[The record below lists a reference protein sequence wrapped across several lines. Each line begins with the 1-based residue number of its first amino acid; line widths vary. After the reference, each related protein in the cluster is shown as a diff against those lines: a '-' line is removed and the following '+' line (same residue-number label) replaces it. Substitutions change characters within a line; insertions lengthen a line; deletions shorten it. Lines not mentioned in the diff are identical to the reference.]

1 MALSP
6 SDTNQPVE
14 ITFHQRPKGEAGKYT
29 VDKLT
34 QLLEEFCEKM
44 KRRAPIRGV
53 EVYIKEPHNPVG
65 KAKTHHVMLHVHL
78 WTGKRYI
85 ASSEDYV
92 SRAKHVGLEAQGRT
106 AMKEIAEQIRRDH
119 VR

>member
-1 MALSP
+1 MATIRP
-6 SDTNQPVE
+6 NTNQPFE

-34 QLLEEFCEKM
+34 ELLREFCEKM
-44 KRRAPIRGV
+44 KRRAPIRSA
-53 EVYIKEPHNPVG
+53 EVYMKEPHNPVG
-65 KAKTHHVMLHVHL
+65 KAKTHEVMLHVHL
-78 WTGKRYI
+78 WTGKRYM

-92 SRAKHVGLEAQGRT
+92 SRAKHVGLEAQARA